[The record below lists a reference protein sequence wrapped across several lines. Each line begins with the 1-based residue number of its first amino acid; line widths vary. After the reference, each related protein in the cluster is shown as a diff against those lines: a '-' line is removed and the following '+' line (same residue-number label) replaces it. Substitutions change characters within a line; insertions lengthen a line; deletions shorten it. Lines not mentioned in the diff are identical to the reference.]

1 MAAKCTRDTKTS
13 PEHLAQSSPYGVL
26 LAALLAP
33 PPAPAAEPAFPSD
46 TAPDILTLDSRQHAS
61 TVTIRRPAIVLY
73 PCYVDYPAM
82 EAVPLGP
89 RAVSSLYTRYA
100 RARREH
106 TGDARHETAR
116 TAAPRGDTLTIPI
129 PSTHTRMA

>member
-1 MAAKCTRDTKTS
+1 MLCADAAI
-13 PEHLAQSSPYGVL
+13 PLASRR
-26 LAALLAP
+26 
-33 PPAPAAEPAFPSD
+33 PAAFP
-46 TAPDILTLDSRQHAS
+46 TNAILTLDSHQHAS
-61 TVTIRRPAIVLY
+61 TVTIPRPAIVLY